1 MKINEK
7 LTEFVD
13 KIWCIISPNHII
25 IIIFSSIQISYQ
37 CEKQNWD
44 G

>member
-1 MKINEK
+1 MKSSLNYDV
-7 LTEFVD
+7 LFPL
-13 KIWCIISPNHII
+13 IIII
-25 IIIFSSIQISYQ
+25 IIIFSSIPISYQ